1 MARNSHE
8 MAILLLLFV
17 LIQTICFFMG
27 TSSHVPMRSGGPDFP
42 FDSGPIANHAIFIA
56 RPSSHR
62 NKQTVLVRTLNFQI
76 SEKSRNKC

>member
-1 MARNSHE
+1 MQYFG
-8 MAILLLLFV
+8 LFE
-17 LIQTICFFMG
+17 MG
-27 TSSHVPMRSGGPDFP
+27 TSPYVPMRSYDPDFP

-76 SEKSRNKC
+76 SKGSRNKC